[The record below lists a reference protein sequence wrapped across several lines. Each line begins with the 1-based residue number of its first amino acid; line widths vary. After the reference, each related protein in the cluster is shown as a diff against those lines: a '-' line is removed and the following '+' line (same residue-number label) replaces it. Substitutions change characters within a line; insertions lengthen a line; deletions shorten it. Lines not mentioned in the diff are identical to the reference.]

1 MSWLLDAILS
11 IGVVIVL
18 IISIYYHI
26 KKRKETGV
34 TGIKSSLSPICFSL
48 IAITNLFA
56 YWFHFRGIISWGL
69 TIVFLI
75 LGAYFTKYLLPPEK
89 TDWRR

>member
-1 MSWLLDAILS
+1 MFDAILS
-11 IGVVIVL
+11 IVVVIVL

-26 KKRKETGV
+26 RKRKETGV
-34 TGIKSSLSPICFSL
+34 NGIKSSLSPICFSL

-89 TDWRR
+89 TDRRR